1 VKTPFYFFEI
11 KYLKTHKSVAIKCY
25 IKYTIR
31 SILIEYNVIIMF
43 KCVELMY
50 KEVFNLYKCAIILAA
65 GEGKRMNS
73 NTPKVLH
80 KVCGKEMINHV
91 IDTIR
96 SAEIEMIDV
105 VIGKGAEKV
114 KEATEDRN
122 INYSLQEDQLGTGH
136 AVMCAKEFL
145 RGHEGTV
152 AIFVG
157 DGPLITEKTVRE
169 LLNYHE
175 KGEFKATILTSS
187 MKDPGKYGR
196 IIRNEFG
203 DVEKIVEFK
212 DCTQVELSV
221 QEINSGMYCFNIEE
235 LLNSLDKLNNNNAQR
250 EYYLTD
256 VIGILKSQG
265 FKIGAFD
272 VPIEEITAVNS
283 KVELA
288 NAELIM
294 RTRINRMHME
304 NGVTI
309 IDPNNAYI
317 DSEVIIG
324 KDTIIYPGNILQGK
338 TIIKENCVLY
348 QNNRISDS
356 TIQNGVSVQSS
367 VIIESQVG
375 EGTTVGPYA
384 YIRPESNIGKH
395 ARIGDFVEIKK
406 STIGDN
412 TKVSHL
418 TYIGDAEVGSGCN
431 FGCGTVVVNYDGKSK
446 FKTIIGNNTFIGCN
460 TNLVS
465 PVKVN
470 DNAYIAAGS
479 TITNEVPKNAL
490 AIARAR
496 QRNIENWVIKS
507 GHIK

>member
-1 VKTPFYFFEI
+1 
-11 KYLKTHKSVAIKCY
+11 
-25 IKYTIR
+25 
-31 SILIEYNVIIMF
+31 MF
-43 KCVELMY
+43 KFVESLY

-91 IDTIR
+91 IDTMR
-96 SAEIEMIDV
+96 SADIEMVDA
-105 VIGKGAEKV
+105 VIGRGAVEVRK
-114 KEATEDRN
+114 AAEDRK
-122 INYSLQEDQLGTGH
+122 INYSVQEEQLGTGH

-145 RGHEGTV
+145 SGNEGTV

-157 DGPLITEKTVRE
+157 DGPLITENTVRE
-169 LLNYHE
+169 LLDYHE
-175 KGEFKATILTSS
+175 KGDFKATILTS
-187 MKDPGKYGR
+187 MMDDPEKYGR
-196 IIRNEFG
+196 IIRDENG
-203 DVEKIVEFK
+203 DVKKIVEFR
-212 DCTQVELSV
+212 DCSEGEILVK
-221 QEINSGMYCFNIEE
+221 EINSAMYCFDIKE
-235 LLNSLDKLNNNNAQR
+235 LLKSLDKLNNNNAQK

-256 VIGILKSQG
+256 VIGILKNQG
-265 FKIGAFD
+265 FKVGAFD
-272 VPIEEITAVNS
+272 VPVEEITAVNS

-288 NAELIM
+288 EAELIM
-294 RTRINRMHME
+294 RRRINKKHME

-309 IDPNNAYI
+309 MDPSNTYI

-338 TIIKENCVLY
+338 TIIKEDCILY

-356 TIQNGVSVQSS
+356 ILQKGVSVQSS
-367 VIIESQVG
+367 VVIESQIG
-375 EGTTVGPYA
+375 EGTTVGPFA
-384 YIRPESNIGKH
+384 YIRPESKIGKH

-431 FGCGTVVVNYDGKSK
+431 FGCGTVVVNYDGKTK
-446 FKTIIGNNTFIGCN
+446 YKTIIGNNVFIGCN

-465 PVKVN
+465 PVTIN
-470 DNAYIAAGS
+470 DNAYTAAGS
-479 TITNEVPKNAL
+479 TITKEVPKNAL

-496 QRNIENWVIKS
+496 QLNLENWVIRS
-507 GHIK
+507 GHNK

>member
-1 VKTPFYFFEI
+1 
-11 KYLKTHKSVAIKCY
+11 
-25 IKYTIR
+25 
-31 SILIEYNVIIMF
+31 MF
-43 KCVELMY
+43 KYVELLY

-91 IDTIR
+91 IDTMR
-96 SAEIEMIDV
+96 SAGIEMVDV
-105 VIGKGAEKV
+105 VIGRGATEVKKG
-114 KEATEDRN
+114 TEDRK
-122 INYSLQEDQLGTGH
+122 INYSVQEEQLGTGH

-145 RGHEGTV
+145 GANEGTV

-157 DGPLITEKTVRE
+157 DGPLITENTVRE
-169 LLNYHE
+169 MLNYHE
-175 KGEFKATILTSS
+175 KGNFKATILTSN
-187 MKDPGKYGR
+187 MEQPAKYGR
-196 IIRNEFG
+196 IIRDENRE
-203 DVEKIVEFK
+203 VSKIVEFK
-212 DCTQVELSV
+212 DCTA
-221 QEINSGMYCFNIEE
+221 QEVLVKEVNSGMYCFDIKE
-235 LLNSLDKLNNNNAQR
+235 LLNSLDKLNNNNAQK

-265 FKIGAFD
+265 FKVGAFD
-272 VPIEEITAVNS
+272 VPVEEITAVNS

-288 NAELIM
+288 EAEQIM
-294 RTRINRMHME
+294 RRRINQMHME

-309 IDPNNAYI
+309 IDPSSTYI
-317 DSEVIIG
+317 DSQVIIG
-324 KDTIIYPGNILQGK
+324 KDTTIYPGNVLQGK
-338 TIIKENCVLY
+338 TIIKEECVLY
-348 QNNRISDS
+348 PNNRIADS
-356 TIQNGVSVQSS
+356 ILQKGVSVQSS
-367 VIIESQVG
+367 VVLESQIG
-375 EGTTVGPYA
+375 EGTTVGPFA

-446 FKTIIGNNTFIGCN
+446 YKTIIGNNTFIGCN
-460 TNLVS
+460 TNLVA

-470 DNAYIAAGS
+470 DNSYIAAGS
-479 TITNEVPKNAL
+479 TITNEVPENAL
-490 AIARAR
+490 AIARAK
-496 QRNIENWVIKS
+496 QVNIENWVVKK
-507 GHIK
+507 GLNK

>member
-1 VKTPFYFFEI
+1 
-11 KYLKTHKSVAIKCY
+11 
-25 IKYTIR
+25 
-31 SILIEYNVIIMF
+31 MF
-43 KCVELMY
+43 KYVELLY

-91 IDTIR
+91 IDTMR
-96 SAEIEMIDV
+96 SAGIEMVDV
-105 VIGKGAEKV
+105 VIGRGATEVKKG
-114 KEATEDRN
+114 TEDRK
-122 INYSLQEDQLGTGH
+122 INYSVQEEQLGTGH

-145 RGHEGTV
+145 GANEGTV

-157 DGPLITEKTVRE
+157 DGPLITENTVRE
-169 LLNYHE
+169 MLNYHE
-175 KGEFKATILTSS
+175 KGNFKATILTSN
-187 MKDPGKYGR
+187 MEQPAKYGR
-196 IIRNEFG
+196 IIRDENRE
-203 DVEKIVEFK
+203 VSKIVEFK
-212 DCTQVELSV
+212 DCTS
-221 QEINSGMYCFNIEE
+221 QEVLVKEVNSGMYCFDIKE
-235 LLNSLDKLNNNNAQR
+235 LLNSLDRLNNNNAQK

-265 FKIGAFD
+265 FKVGAFD
-272 VPIEEITAVNS
+272 VPVEEITAVNS

-288 NAELIM
+288 EAEQIM
-294 RTRINRMHME
+294 RRRINQMHME

-309 IDPNNAYI
+309 IDPSSTYI
-317 DSEVIIG
+317 DSQVIIG
-324 KDTIIYPGNILQGK
+324 KDTTIYPGNVLQGK
-338 TIIKENCVLY
+338 TIIKEECVLY
-348 QNNRISDS
+348 PNNRIADS
-356 TIQNGVSVQSS
+356 ILQKGVSVQSS
-367 VIIESQVG
+367 VVLESQIG
-375 EGTTVGPYA
+375 EGTTVGPFA

-446 FKTIIGNNTFIGCN
+446 YKTIIGNNTFIGCN
-460 TNLVS
+460 TNLVA

-470 DNAYIAAGS
+470 DNSYIAAGS
-479 TITNEVPKNAL
+479 TITNEVPENAL
-490 AIARAR
+490 AIARAK
-496 QRNIENWVIKS
+496 QVNIENWVVKK
-507 GHIK
+507 GLNK